1 MLCRMN
7 DILIRIA
14 ESSHGRLAIFDY
26 DGTLVKAR
34 EGRPFPKDV
43 GDWTYLRASVPSV
56 LRALAVDHQ
65 IVIVTDQSKP
75 WKVDQI
81 RLVVAD
87 LGCVSAVIIGV
98 KTQKPDTSLFL
109 SLYPT
114 VEAGS
119 FYVGDAAGRP
129 GDWSDKD
136 AQFAANLGLPFRVP
150 ESMFSLAAS
159 EVRPSLASK
168 GPEVVIM
175 VGYPA
180 SGKSTIAKSLDGY
193 HIVDGDRLKT
203 EAAMVRD
210 AKAHLGLGT
219 IVFDCT
225 GGSKKKRAAFVRFA
239 KDNGLAVRVFWLQTS
254 IEDSME
260 RNKERAEHGGP
271 KVPAVAFYTYRKH
284 FEEPTEDEGGTVLK
298 L

>member
-1 MLCRMN
+1 MN

-14 ESSHGRLAIFDY
+14 DSPHGRLAIFDY

-43 GDWTYLRASVPSV
+43 GDWTYLRASVPGV

-87 LGCVSAVIIGV
+87 LGCVSTVVIGV
-98 KTQKPDTSLFL
+98 KIQKPDTTLFR
-109 SLYPT
+109 SVYPT
-114 VEAGS
+114 VEVGS
-119 FYVGDAAGRP
+119 FYIGDAAGRA

-136 AQFAANLGLPFRVP
+136 AQFAENLGLPFRVP
-150 ESMFSLAAS
+150 ESVFPLAAS
-159 EVRPSLASK
+159 EVRPSLASVT
-168 GPEVVIM
+168 PEVVIM

-180 SGKSTIAKSLDGY
+180 SGKSTVARSLAGY

-203 EAAMVRD
+203 AAAMVKD
-210 AKAHLGLGT
+210 AKAYLWQSVGLWP

-225 GGSKKKRAAFVRFA
+225 GGSKKKRAAFVQFA
-239 KDNGLAVRVFWLQTS
+239 KDHGLSVRVFRLQTS

-284 FEEPTEDEGGTVLK
+284 FEEPTEDEGFTVLK

>member
-1 MLCRMN
+1 MN

-43 GDWTYLRASVPSV
+43 SDWTYLRASVPSV
-56 LRALAVDHQ
+56 LRTLAVDHQ

-87 LGCVSAVIIGV
+87 LGCVSTVVIGG
-98 KTQKPDTSLFL
+98 KTQKPDTSLFR
-109 SLYPT
+109 SAYPT
-114 VEAGS
+114 VGAGS

-136 AQFAANLGLPFRVP
+136 AVFAANLGIPFKTP
-150 ESMFSLAAS
+150 ESVFPLAAS
-159 EVRPSLASK
+159 EVRPSLASAS
-168 GPEVVIM
+168 PEVVIM

-180 SGKSTIAKSLDGY
+180 SGKSTVARSLAGY

-210 AKAHLGLGT
+210 AKAHVDLKS

-239 KDNGLAVRVFWLQTS
+239 KDHGLPVRVFWLQTS

-271 KVPAVAFYTYRKH
+271 KVPSVAFYMYRKN
-284 FEEPTEDEGGTVLK
+284 FEEPSEEEGFTVLK

>member
-1 MLCRMN
+1 M
-7 DILIRIA
+7 
-14 ESSHGRLAIFDY
+14 
-26 DGTLVKAR
+26 
-34 EGRPFPKDV
+34 
-43 GDWTYLRASVPSV
+43 
-56 LRALAVDHQ
+56 AVDHQ

-81 RLVVAD
+81 RLVIAD
-87 LGCVSAVIIGV
+87 LGCVSTVIIGV
-98 KTQKPDTSLFL
+98 KTQKPDTTLFR
-109 SLYPT
+109 SVYPT
-114 VEAGS
+114 VAADS

-136 AQFAANLGLPFRVP
+136 AQFAANRGLPFRVP
-150 ESMFSLAAS
+150 ESMFPLAAS

-168 GPEVVIM
+168 EPEVVIM

-180 SGKSTIAKSLDGY
+180 SGKSTVARSLAGY

-210 AKAHLGLGT
+210 AKAHLGLKS

-239 KDNGLAVRVFWLQTS
+239 KECDLPIRVFWLQTS

-271 KVPAVAFYTYRKH
+271 KVPTVAFYMYRKN
-284 FEEPTEDEGGTVLK
+284 FEEPIEEEGFTVVK

>member
-1 MLCRMN
+1 MN

-14 ESSHGRLAIFDY
+14 DSPHERLAIFDY
-26 DGTLVKAR
+26 DGTLVKPR
-34 EGRPFPKDV
+34 EGRPFPKDIA
-43 GDWTYLRASVPSV
+43 DWTYLRASVPSA

-87 LGCVSAVIIGV
+87 LGCVSAVIIGF
-98 KTQKPDTSLFL
+98 KTQKPDTSLFR
-109 SLYPT
+109 SVYPA

-136 AQFAANLGLPFRVP
+136 AVFAANLGVPFKVP
-150 ESMFSLAAS
+150 ESIFPLAAC
-159 EVRPSLASK
+159 EVRPSLAS
-168 GPEVVIM
+168 GSPEVVIM

-180 SGKSTIAKSLDGY
+180 SGKSTVALSLGGY
-193 HIVDGDRLKT
+193 HIVNDDRLKT
-203 EAAMVRD
+203 EAAMVKD
-210 AKAHLGLGT
+210 AKAHLDLGSV
-219 IVFDCT
+219 VFDCT

-239 KDNGLAVRVFWLQTS
+239 KDRGLPVRVFWLQTS
-254 IEDSME
+254 IEESME

-271 KVPAVAFYTYRKH
+271 KIPAVAFYIYRKN
-284 FEEPTEDEGGTVLK
+284 FEEPTEDEGFTVMK